1 MINQNTIVALS
12 TPPGSGAIGLIRIS
26 GSDAIKIASK
36 CFVPSNNVLI
46 SKQESHKSS
55 LGWIKDG
62 DRIIDKVVATVFISP
77 NSYTGENVVEFSCH
91 GSSYILQ
98 EVIQLIIKKGAI
110 AAQPGEFTLRSFLNG
125 KMDLIQAEAVADLIS
140 TKSKAA
146 HELAINQI
154 RGGYSKDIGE
164 LRDKLIHFA
173 SLIALE
179 LDFSEEDVEFANRKE
194 FMKLL
199 DDLQFKLKE
208 LSESF
213 AYGRVIK
220 DGVPVAILGKPNS
233 GKSSLLNALVKEEKA
248 IVSDIEGTTRDSIED
263 YLVLDGI
270 QFRFIDTAGLRDTKD
285 KIESIGVKRALDNA
299 KKAEILLYLYDVT
312 DKDHK
317 GIIDQIDSI
326 ISLKKTILLIQN
338 KMDLSSGKENI
349 AKTISKKFPNLPPAL
364 LLITHENK
372 TINALKKQLV
382 KIVEKIGNNSETIVT
397 NARHHTSL
405 ESALKDITLV
415 KKGINDNLSN
425 DLLSVDL
432 NSAIQS
438 LGEITGE
445 INTDDIL
452 GNIFKNFCIGK

>member
-55 LGWIKDG
+55 LGWIKDE

-349 AKTISKKFPNLPPAL
+349 TKTISKKFPNLPPAL

>member
-397 NARHHTSL
+397 NTRHHTSL